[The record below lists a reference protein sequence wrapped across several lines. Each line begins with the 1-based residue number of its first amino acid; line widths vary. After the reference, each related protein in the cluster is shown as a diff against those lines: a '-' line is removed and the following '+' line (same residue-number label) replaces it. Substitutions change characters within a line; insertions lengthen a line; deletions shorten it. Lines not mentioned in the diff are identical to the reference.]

1 MGKKTGL
8 FKKFLAG
15 VLSFTIM
22 CGVVTPVSA
31 SEKKDKTS
39 YDVDMVIVVDISGS
53 MSGTKMT
60 KAKKSAKDMAEAIWK
75 EQEAYNINT
84 NIALISFESNVI
96 HHKNDGVDFF
106 QKKDKNKLFSDID
119 GLAAKNM
126 TFTQGGLHEA
136 RMIFK
141 NSTGDKKIIVLLSD
155 GEANRIYE
163 PKIDL
168 DDYMNN
174 KKKVLEGSF
183 YYDKA

>member
-8 FKKFLAG
+8 FKKILAG

-22 CGVVTPVSA
+22 CGVVTPVLA

-39 YDVDMVIVVDISGS
+39 YDVDMVIVVDVSGS

-106 QKKDKNKLFSDID
+106 QKKDKNKLFSVID
-119 GLAAKNM
+119 GLAAK
-126 TFTQGGLHEA
+126 
-136 RMIFK
+136 I
-141 NSTGDKKIIVLLSD
+141 
-155 GEANRIYE
+155 
-163 PKIDL
+163 
-168 DDYMNN
+168 
-174 KKKVLEGSF
+174 
-183 YYDKA
+183 